1 VIAEIK
7 DIISHNTIVNSSKP
21 VLIAR
26 YFMNSFRSF
35 ILLKLKY
42 PWIKSSGFVRIPFST
57 KIWSPSKILTLG
69 NKVQFG
75 QNCIVQCDLEIGN
88 EVLIAGNVSF
98 IGRNDHNYNIVGSS
112 IWNSSR
118 GDNLITRIGN
128 DCWIGHGAIILGGV
142 TIGNGSIIAA
152 GSVVTSDVDSYS
164 IYAGV
169 PAKKIK
175 SRFATEL
182 DLKKHLELYPLRNDK
197 K

>member
-1 VIAEIK
+1 MINEIK
-7 DIISHNTIVNSSKP
+7 EIINHNAKVNSSKP
-21 VLIAR
+21 ILIAR

-57 KIWSPSKILTLG
+57 KIWSPNKRIILG

-98 IGRNDHNYNIVGSS
+98 IGRYDHNYNVIGSS
-112 IWNSSR
+112 IWNSAR
-118 GDNLITRIGN
+118 GENLTTRIGD
-128 DCWIGHGAIILGGV
+128 DCWIGHGVIVLGGV
-142 TIGNGSIIAA
+142 TIGGGSIIAA
-152 GSVVTSDVDSYS
+152 GSVVTDDVESYF

-175 SRFATEL
+175 PRFATNDDLKRHL
-182 DLKKHLELYPLRNDK
+182 DLYQLTNGK
-197 K
+197 

>member
-1 VIAEIK
+1 MINELK
-7 DIISHNTIVNSSKP
+7 EIISHNTIVNSSKP

-57 KIWSPSKILTLG
+57 KIWSPNKRITLG

-98 IGRNDHNYNIVGSS
+98 IGRNDHNYTIIGSS

-118 GDNLITRIGN
+118 GANLVTKIGN
-128 DCWIGHGAIILGGV
+128 DCWIGHGAIVLAGV
-142 TIGNGSIIAA
+142 SIGDGSIIAA
-152 GSVVTSDVDSYS
+152 GSVVTTDIDPYY

-175 SRFATEL
+175 PRFATES
-182 DLKKHLELYPLRNDK
+182 DLKKHLELYPQ
-197 K
+197 

>member
-1 VIAEIK
+1 MINELK
-7 DIISHNTIVNSSKP
+7 EIISHNTIVNSSKP

-57 KIWSPSKILTLG
+57 KIWSPNKRITLG

-98 IGRNDHNYNIVGSS
+98 IGRNDHNYTIIGFS

-118 GDNLITRIGN
+118 GANLVTKIGN
-128 DCWIGHGAIILGGV
+128 DCWIGHGAIVLAGV
-142 TIGNGSIIAA
+142 SIGDGSIIAA
-152 GSVVTSDVDSYS
+152 GSVVTTDIDPYY

-175 SRFATEL
+175 PRFATES
-182 DLKKHLELYPLRNDK
+182 DLKKHLELYPQ
-197 K
+197 